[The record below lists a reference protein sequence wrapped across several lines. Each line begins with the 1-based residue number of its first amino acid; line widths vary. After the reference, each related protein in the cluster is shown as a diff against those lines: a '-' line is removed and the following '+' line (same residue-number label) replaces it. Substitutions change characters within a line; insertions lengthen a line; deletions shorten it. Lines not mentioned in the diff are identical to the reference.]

1 MSIDPANV
9 EEKFNIT
16 VSNSMG
22 GNYKVMFINPL
33 YDPSNK
39 NSVQMWTSENIA
51 DNDDAWRVRRRI
63 VGFFSSIWGSNIS
76 VEKTFYTV
84 DDVETT
90 SAAEADKIVYTVT
103 LLR

>member
-1 MSIDPANV
+1 
-9 EEKFNIT
+9 
-16 VSNSMG
+16 MG
-22 GNYKVMFINPL
+22 GNYKVMFINPK
-33 YDPSNK
+33 YDPSDRR
-39 NSVQMWTSENIA
+39 SVQMWTSENIA

-76 VEKTFYTV
+76 VVKTLYNV
-84 DDVETT
+84 DDVETS